1 MHGSRNPLGE
11 WIPILRLVLPLTCY
25 KVLNDHSQRY
35 LTLTPEPMSESH
47 SVVPNLCDPMDC
59 SPPGFSV
66 HGIFQARILEWDAVP
81 FSRESSQPRD

>member
-25 KVLNDHSQRY
+25 KVLNDHPQGY

-47 SVVPNLCDPMDC
+47 SVVSESLRP
-59 SPPGFSV
+59 
-66 HGIFQARILEWDAVP
+66 HGL
-81 FSRESSQPRD
+81 